1 MLLNVHPSGVVMH
14 SRSNE
19 AQNANGDANSIF
31 CIFYLNEINH
41 FQNNE
46 FLKAQTTVA
55 RAYALCNLMTLI
67 RILFLR

>member
-1 MLLNVHPSGVVMH
+1 MH

-41 FQNNE
+41 SQNNE
-46 FLKAQTTVA
+46 FSKAQTTVA
-55 RAYALCNLMTLI
+55 RAYALCNLTALI